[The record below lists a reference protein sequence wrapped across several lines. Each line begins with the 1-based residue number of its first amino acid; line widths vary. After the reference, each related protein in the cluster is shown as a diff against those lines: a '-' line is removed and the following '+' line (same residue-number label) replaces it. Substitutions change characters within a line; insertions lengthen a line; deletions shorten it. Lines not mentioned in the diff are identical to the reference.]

1 MNMLVKWSS
10 HSLLLAYMV
19 DKEDNAVLLSRKLES
34 LIDKERS
41 SGLDFNLCVS
51 IVRKRENIAA
61 AIKRL
66 SSTADELCEHELRL
80 I

>member
-1 MNMLVKWSS
+1 MLVKWSS